1 MTKAVAI
8 VGIGQTESRAL
19 TPTQDF
25 RELIYSAA
33 KKAYDDAGLTPKD
46 VDALL
51 TNEYDFYSGISIA
64 DEYTP
69 DQVGARLKFDNLV
82 CNDATIA
89 FINAYMLILSGA
101 ADIVVVESHSKVATD
116 VVNYPEVLL
125 AALDPVYN
133 RPLGGHPYY
142 IAGMD
147 MMSYL
152 ENTDT
157 TEEQI
162 ARVVV
167 KNKGNALLNPNAGF
181 GAKLTVE
188 DVLRSEDAFWPIK
201 LLEIAPLAD
210 YAAVVLLAAE
220 EKAKTIT
227 DNPVW
232 VTGVGHATDSSYIE
246 CWPWGEAH
254 WIRNASQ
261 EAYKM
266 AGISEPGKEINVVE
280 ISEAFAYQELQALE
294 ALRISSDSPGNLL
307 EMGTFDLNGSL
318 PVNPS
323 GGCLGMGYTPQ
334 ATGLQRI
341 VEIALQLRGEAGKR
355 QIPEAEVGVAV
366 GSDSEIIKCG
376 GVVVLSR

>member
-1 MTKAVAI
+1 MSKAIAI
-8 VGIGQTESRAL
+8 VGIGQTECRAL

-25 RELIYSAA
+25 RELIYTAA
-33 KKAYDDAGLTPKD
+33 KKAYNDAGLAPRD
-46 VDALL
+46 IDALI
-51 TNEYDFYSGISIA
+51 TNEYDFYAGISIA

-82 CNDATIA
+82 CNDGTIA

-101 ADIVVVESHSKVATD
+101 ADVVAVESQSKIATD
-116 VVNYPEVLL
+116 IVNYPEVLL

-152 ENTDT
+152 FDTET
-157 TEEQI
+157 TEEQC

-181 GAKLTVE
+181 GARLTVE
-188 DVLRSEDAFWPIK
+188 DVLSSEDAFWPIK

-210 YAAVVLLAAE
+210 YAAVVILASE
-220 EKAKTIT
+220 EKAKAIT

-246 CWPWGEAH
+246 NWPWGEAA
-254 WIRNASQ
+254 WIRNAAQ
-261 EAYKM
+261 EAYRM
-266 AGISEPGKEINVVE
+266 AGISEPWKQINLVE
-280 ISEAFAYQELQALE
+280 VAEGFAYQELQALE
-294 ALRISSDSPGNLL
+294 ALNVCSGSPGNLL
-307 EMGTFDLNGSL
+307 EMGTFDLDGSL

-334 ATGLQRI
+334 AAGLQRI
-341 VEIALQLRGEAGKR
+341 VEVATQLRGEAGKR
-355 QIPEAEVGVAV
+355 QIPDPEVGVAV

>member
-1 MTKAVAI
+1 MSNTVAI
-8 VGIGQTESRAL
+8 VGIGQTDSRAL

-33 KKAYDDAGLTPKD
+33 KRAYNDAGLTPRD
-46 VDALL
+46 IDAFI

-69 DQVGARLKFDNLV
+69 DQIGARLKFDNLV
-82 CNDATIA
+82 CNDGTIA
-89 FINAYMLILSGA
+89 FINGYLLILSGA
-101 ADIVVVESHSKVATD
+101 ADIVLVESNSKIATD

-142 IAGMD
+142 IGGMD

-152 ENTDT
+152 HASGT
-157 TEEQI
+157 TMEQC

-167 KNKGNALLNPNAGF
+167 KNKANALLNPSAGF

-188 DVLRSEDAFWPIK
+188 DVLKSESAFWPIK

-210 YAAVVLLAAE
+210 YAGVVILATK
-220 EKAKTIT
+220 EKARAIT

-246 CWPWGEAH
+246 GWPWGEAQ
-254 WIRNASQ
+254 WIKTAS
-261 EAYKM
+261 EKAYKM
-266 AGISEPGKEINVVE
+266 AGINEPGREVNIVE
-280 ISEAFAYQELQALE
+280 VAEAFAWQEFQALE
-294 ALRISSDSPGNLL
+294 ALAVCSGSPGNLIESGKFNL
-307 EMGTFDLNGSL
+307 DGSL

-323 GGCLGMGYTPQ
+323 GGCLGMGYSPQ
-334 ATGLQRI
+334 AAGLQRLIEI
-341 VEIALQLRGEAGKR
+341 VTQLRGKAEKR
-355 QIPEAEVGVAV
+355 QIDDAEIGVAV
-366 GSDSEIIKCG
+366 GSDAEIIKCG

>member
-1 MTKAVAI
+1 MSKAVAI

-33 KKAYDDAGLTPKD
+33 KRAYNDAGLTPRD
-46 VDALL
+46 LDALI
-51 TNEYDFYSGISIA
+51 TNEYDFLAGISIA

-82 CNDATIA
+82 CNDGTIA
-89 FINAYMLILSGA
+89 FINAYLLILSGA
-101 ADIVVVESHSKVATD
+101 ADIVAVESHSKVATD

-152 ENTDT
+152 DGTDT
-157 TEEQI
+157 TEEHC

-167 KNKGNALLNPNAGF
+167 KNKGNALLNPGAGF

-220 EKAKTIT
+220 DKAKSIT

-246 CWPWGEAH
+246 CWSWGEAQ
-254 WIRNASQ
+254 WIKTAAQ

-266 AGISEPGKEINVVE
+266 AGISEPGKEVNIVE
-280 ISEAFAYQELQALE
+280 VSEAFSYQELQALE
-294 ALRISSDSPGNLL
+294 ALNICSGTAGNLL
-307 EMGTFDLNGSL
+307 ESGTFDLEGSL

-323 GGCLGMGYTPQ
+323 GGCLGMGYAPQ

-341 VEIALQLRGEAGKR
+341 VEVVTQLRGEAGKR
-355 QIPEAEVGVAV
+355 QIPDVELGVAV

>member
-8 VGIGQTESRAL
+8 VGLGQTESRAL
-19 TPTQDF
+19 TPTKDF
-25 RELIYSAA
+25 RELIYTAA
-33 KKAYDDAGLTPKD
+33 KKAYNDAGLTPRD
-46 VDALL
+46 IDALV
-51 TNEYDFYSGISIA
+51 TNEYDFYAGISIA

-89 FINAYMLILSGA
+89 FLNAYMLILSGA
-101 ADIVVVESHSKVATD
+101 ADIVAVESQSKIATD

-152 ENTDT
+152 EDTDT
-157 TEEQI
+157 TEEQC

-167 KNKGNALLNPNAGF
+167 KNKGNALLNPGAGF

-188 DVLRSEDAFWPIK
+188 DVLMSEAAFWPIK

-210 YAAVVLLAAE
+210 YASVVILANE
-220 EKAKTIT
+220 EKAKAIT

-246 CWPWGEAH
+246 GWPWGEAQ
-254 WIRNASQ
+254 WLRIASQ

-266 AGISEPGKEINVVE
+266 AGIIEPWKEVNIVE
-280 ISEAFAYQELQALE
+280 VAEGFAYQELQALE
-294 ALRISSDSPGNLL
+294 ALNVSSGSPGNLL
-307 EMGTFDLNGSL
+307 ELGTFDLDGSL

-341 VEIALQLRGEAGKR
+341 VEIAIQLRGEAGKR
-355 QIPEAEVGVAV
+355 QIPDAEVGVAV

>member
-1 MTKAVAI
+1 
-8 VGIGQTESRAL
+8 
-19 TPTQDF
+19 
-25 RELIYSAA
+25 
-33 KKAYDDAGLTPKD
+33 
-46 VDALL
+46 
-51 TNEYDFYSGISIA
+51 
-64 DEYTP
+64 
-69 DQVGARLKFDNLV
+69 
-82 CNDATIA
+82 
-89 FINAYMLILSGA
+89 MLILSGA
-101 ADIVVVESHSKVATD
+101 ADIVAVESNSKVATD

-152 ENTDT
+152 ENSDT

-220 EKAKTIT
+220 EKAKSIT

-232 VTGVGHATDSSYIE
+232 ITGVGHATDSSYIE
-246 CWPWGEAH
+246 CWTWGEAQ
-254 WIRNASQ
+254 WIRNAAQ

-266 AGISEPGKEINVVE
+266 AGISEPWKEINVVE

-294 ALRISSDSPGNLL
+294 ALRISSGSLGNLL
-307 EMGTFDLNGSL
+307 EMGTFDLDGSL

>member
-1 MTKAVAI
+1 MSKAVAI
-8 VGIGQTESRAL
+8 VGIGQTDSRAL

-33 KKAYDDAGLTPKD
+33 KRAYNDAGLTPREI
-46 VDALL
+46 DAFI

-69 DQVGARLKFDNLV
+69 DQIGARLKFDNLV
-82 CNDATIA
+82 CNDGTIA
-89 FINAYMLILSGA
+89 FINAYLLILSGA
-101 ADIVVVESHSKVATD
+101 ADIVLVESNSKIATD

-147 MMSYL
+147 MLSYL
-152 ENTDT
+152 HASGT
-157 TEEQI
+157 TMEQC

-167 KNKGNALLNPNAGF
+167 KNKANALLNPGASF

-188 DVLRSEDAFWPIK
+188 DVLGSESAFWPIK

-210 YAAVVLLAAE
+210 YAGVTILATE
-220 EKAKTIT
+220 EKARAIT
-227 DNPVW
+227 DNPIW
-232 VTGVGHATDSSYIE
+232 ITGVGHATDSSYIE
-246 CWPWGEAH
+246 GWSWGEAQ
-254 WIRNASQ
+254 WIKTASQ
-261 EAYKM
+261 KAYQM
-266 AGISEPGKEINVVE
+266 AGIKEPWREVNIVE
-280 ISEAFAYQELQALE
+280 VTETFACQELQALE
-294 ALRISSDSPGNLL
+294 ALAVCSGSPGNLL
-307 EMGTFDLNGSL
+307 ELGTFDLDGTQ

-323 GGCLGMGYTPQ
+323 GGCLGMGYAPQ
-334 ATGLQRI
+334 AAGLQRLI
-341 VEIALQLRGEAGKR
+341 EIATQLRGEAGKR
-355 QIPEAEVGVAV
+355 QVDDAEIGVAV

-376 GVVVLSR
+376 GAVVLSR